1 MTPQPANQPATDPE
15 PASPDSVN
23 ADPGTSDANEQANQG
38 TVPPDA
44 ITGDDPEATERPV
57 RLSRLWFYARPH
69 LRILLVGGVLT
80 FFGGIIGLVQPLI
93 AMSIIE
99 ALGAGDPLAN
109 LLWILSG
116 AVLLGA
122 VLEAFGPYLMQR
134 TGQNIILT
142 VRRRLVSQ
150 LIHLTVPEVDRLKS
164 GDLVSRLTSDT
175 NLLRTVASTTVIGG
189 VTAIFML
196 MGGLAVMAWIDL
208 VLFGV
213 TLAMAAVV
221 TLVMLVVMPRIGAAT
236 RESQTALG
244 EMGGILERVLGAF
257 RTVKAS
263 GAEDREIA
271 SLDVAAVR
279 ARDKGVTVAVW
290 EALAGVL
297 AFLPVNIAFLVVLG
311 LGGARVADGAM
322 TIGALIGFLLM
333 LFYLMGPIGSLV
345 AALSQLQTGLA
356 AVARVEQVDHLD
368 SEDLSAG
375 RAVPTAGPAGSPV
388 SPAAR
393 VEFDD
398 VEFRYEADLAPVHRG
413 VTFTAAGTGLTA
425 LVGPSGAGKTSI
437 FSLIEGFYPA
447 TAGHVRI
454 DGVDIADWP
463 LRALRS
469 MIGYVEQDAPV
480 LHGTLR
486 ENITMA
492 APDATEEDVARVVAQ
507 ARLTDLVSR
516 LPDGLESAVGARGV
530 TLSGGERQRVA
541 IARALLRRPRLL
553 LLDEATSQLDAAN
566 EAALRHVMLE
576 ASERTNVI
584 VVAHRLSTV
593 TSADQIVVLDA
604 GQVRAIGTHADLLRD
619 DDLYR
624 DLATEQLLTAES

>member
-1 MTPQPANQPATDPE
+1 M
-15 PASPDSVN
+15 
-23 ADPGTSDANEQANQG
+23 
-38 TVPPDA
+38 
-44 ITGDDPEATERPV
+44 
-57 RLSRLWFYARPH
+57 
-69 LRILLVGGVLT
+69 LLVGGVLT
-80 FFGGIIGLVQPLI
+80 FLGGIVGLVQPLI

-99 ALGAGDPLAN
+99 ALGAGDPLGD

-116 AVLLGA
+116 AVLVGA
-122 VLEAFGPYLMQR
+122 ALEAFGPYLMQR

-150 LIHLTVPEVDRLKS
+150 LVHLTVAEVDRLKS

-189 VTAIFML
+189 FTAIFML
-196 MGGLAVMAWIDL
+196 IGGLAVMAWIDI

-221 TLVMLVVMPRIGAAT
+221 TVVMLVVMPRIGAAT

-244 EMGGILERVLGAF
+244 DMGAILERALGAF

-271 SLDVAAVR
+271 SLDQAAVE

-322 TIGALIGFLLM
+322 TIGSLIGFLLM

-345 AALSQLQTGLA
+345 QALSQLQTGLA
-356 AVARVEQVDHLD
+356 AVARVEQVDHLE
-368 SEDLSAG
+368 SEDLSVGTAS
-375 RAVPTAGPAGSPV
+375 PTASLTSAGPL
-388 SPAAR
+388 PAAQ
-393 VEFDD
+393 VEFDR
-398 VEFRYEADLAPVHRG
+398 VEFRYEDDLAPVHRG
-413 VTFTAAGTGLTA
+413 VTFTASGTGLTA
-425 LVGPSGAGKTSI
+425 LVGPSGAGKTTI

-447 TAGHVRI
+447 TAGEVRVE
-454 DGVDIADWP
+454 GVAVQDWS
-463 LRALRS
+463 LRELRS

-480 LHGTLR
+480 LSGSLRDNLTL
-486 ENITMA
+486 A
-492 APDATEEDVARVVAQ
+492 APHATDEDVAAVVAQ
-507 ARLTDLVSR
+507 ARLSEMVAR
-516 LPDGLESAVGARGV
+516 LPDGLDSAVGPRGV

-566 EAALRHVMLE
+566 EAALRQVMLE
-576 ASERTNVI
+576 AAERTNVI

-604 GQVRAIGTHADLLRD
+604 GRVRAVGTHAELLRAD
-619 DDLYR
+619 GLYR
-624 DLATEQLLTAES
+624 DLATEQLLTAEN

>member
-1 MTPQPANQPATDPE
+1 MSSSSPAPGAETGGDAAIDPGIDPRSPAADVPEPVATDA
-15 PASPDSVN
+15 PAS
-23 ADPGTSDANEQANQG
+23 
-38 TVPPDA
+38 
-44 ITGDDPEATERPV
+44 IR
-57 RLSRLWFYARPH
+57 RLWFYARAH
-69 LRILLVGGVLT
+69 LRLLLIGGVLT
-80 FFGGIIGLVQPLI
+80 FLGGIVGLVQPLI

-99 ALGAGDPLAN
+99 ALGAGDPLAT

-116 AVLLGA
+116 AVLAGA

-150 LIHLTVPEVDRLKS
+150 LVHLTVPEVDRLKS

-189 VTAIFML
+189 LTAVFML
-196 MGGLAVMAWIDL
+196 LGGLALMAWIDL
-208 VLFGV
+208 VLFAV
-213 TLAMAAVV
+213 TLTMAAVV

-244 EMGGILERVLGAF
+244 DMGAILERALGAF
-257 RTVKAS
+257 RTIKAS

-271 SLDVAAVR
+271 ALDRAAVE

-322 TIGALIGFLLM
+322 TIGSLIGFLLM

-368 SEDLSAG
+368 REDLDGGTARGAGSA
-375 RAVPTAGPAGSPV
+375 APASDGPAP
-388 SPAAR
+388 AR
-393 VEFDD
+393 VELDG
-398 VEFRYEADLAPVHRG
+398 VEFRYEAGLAPVHRG
-413 VTFTAAGTGLTA
+413 ITFTAAGTGLTA
-425 LVGPSGAGKTSI
+425 LVGPSGAGKTTI

-447 TAGHVRI
+447 TAGQVRI
-454 DGVDIADWP
+454 DGVAVEDWS
-463 LRALRS
+463 LRELRS

-480 LHGTLR
+480 LSGTLR
-486 ENITMA
+486 SNLTLA
-492 APDATEEDVARVVAQ
+492 APDATEEEIETVVAQ
-507 ARLTDLVSR
+507 ARLSELVAR
-516 LPDGLESAVGARGV
+516 LPDGLDSAVGPRGV

-541 IARALLRRPRLL
+541 IARALLRRPRVL

-566 EAALRHVMLE
+566 EAALRQVMLE
-576 ASERTNVI
+576 AAARTNVI

-604 GQVRAIGTHADLLRD
+604 GQVRAVGRHTDLMAQD
-619 DDLYR
+619 GLYR
-624 DLATEQLLTAES
+624 DLATEQLLTAQG

>member
-1 MTPQPANQPATDPE
+1 MASTTAPPEQTPSPEQAPSDPAE
-15 PASPDSVN
+15 RPAS
-23 ADPGTSDANEQANQG
+23 
-38 TVPPDA
+38 
-44 ITGDDPEATERPV
+44 IR
-57 RLSRLWFYARPH
+57 RLWFYARSH

-80 FFGGIIGLVQPLI
+80 FLGGIVGLVQPLI

-99 ALGAGDPLAN
+99 ALGAGDSLGD

-116 AVLLGA
+116 AVLVGA

-150 LIHLTVPEVDRLKS
+150 LVHLTVAEVDRLKS

-189 VTAIFML
+189 FTAVFML
-196 MGGLAVMAWIDL
+196 IGGLAVMAWIDI

-221 TLVMLVVMPRIGAAT
+221 TVVMLVVMPRIGAAT

-244 EMGGILERVLGAF
+244 DMGAILERALGAF

-263 GAEDREIA
+263 GAEDAEIA
-271 SLDVAAVR
+271 SLDRAAVE

-311 LGGARVADGAM
+311 LGGARVADEAM
-322 TIGALIGFLLM
+322 TIGSLIGFLLM

-345 AALSQLQTGLA
+345 QALSQLQTGLA
-356 AVARVEQVDHLD
+356 AVARVEQVDHLE

-375 RAVPTAGPAGSPV
+375 TASPTASLTSAGPR
-388 SPAAR
+388 PAAR
-393 VEFDD
+393 VEFDR

-413 VTFTAAGTGLTA
+413 VTFTASGTGLTA
-425 LVGPSGAGKTSI
+425 LVGPSGAGKTTI

-447 TAGHVRI
+447 TAGEVRVE
-454 DGVDIADWP
+454 GVAVQDWS
-463 LRALRS
+463 LRELRS

-480 LHGTLR
+480 LSGSLRDNLTL
-486 ENITMA
+486 A
-492 APDATEEDVARVVAQ
+492 APDATDDDVAAVVAQ
-507 ARLTDLVSR
+507 ARLSEMVAR
-516 LPDGLESAVGARGV
+516 LPDGLDSAVGPRGV

-566 EAALRHVMLE
+566 EAALRQVMLE
-576 ASERTNVI
+576 AAERTNVI

-604 GQVRAIGTHADLLRD
+604 GRVRAVGTHAELLRAD
-619 DDLYR
+619 GLYR
-624 DLATEQLLTAES
+624 DLATEQLLTAEN